1 MENGTAFQPNGRY
14 RLGNEKFRLYYTLAS
29 TETQTITV
37 VMGDNF
43 GKSYEMKFSFNDTD
57 DDEEEKFTKST
68 NNSVVYPY
76 IAVLFCVLLQYL
88 LKGLSARL

>member
-1 MENGTAFQPNGRY
+1 
-14 RLGNEKFRLYYTLAS
+14 
-29 TETQTITV
+29 
-37 VMGDNF
+37 
-43 GKSYEMKFSFNDTD
+43 MKFSFNDTD